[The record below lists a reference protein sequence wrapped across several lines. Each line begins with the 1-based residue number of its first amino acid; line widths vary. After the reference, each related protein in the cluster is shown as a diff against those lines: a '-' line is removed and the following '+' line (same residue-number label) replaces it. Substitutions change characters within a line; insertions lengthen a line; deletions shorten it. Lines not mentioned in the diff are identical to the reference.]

1 MIISTIHGTF
11 SIISNEKDQDKLII
25 RSKEKSSLTRI
36 FDEKRIIQY
45 EKEGFSFCVSLCKQ
59 EFVHTLIMLVKEINY
74 SDLDQ
79 YLSEASVN
87 VNRIMA

>member
-1 MIISTIHGTF
+1 MIITTIHGTF

-36 FDEKRIIQY
+36 FDEKRIVQCEI
-45 EKEGFSFCVSLCKQ
+45 EGFSFCVSLCKQ
-59 EFVHTLIMLVKEINY
+59 EFAHILIMLVKEINY

-79 YLSEASVN
+79 YLSEAAVY

>member
-1 MIISTIHGTF
+1 MIITTIHGTF
-11 SIISNEKDQDKLII
+11 SIISNEKDQDQLII
-25 RSKEKSSLTRI
+25 RSKEKASLTRI
-36 FDEKRIIQY
+36 FDEKRIIQC